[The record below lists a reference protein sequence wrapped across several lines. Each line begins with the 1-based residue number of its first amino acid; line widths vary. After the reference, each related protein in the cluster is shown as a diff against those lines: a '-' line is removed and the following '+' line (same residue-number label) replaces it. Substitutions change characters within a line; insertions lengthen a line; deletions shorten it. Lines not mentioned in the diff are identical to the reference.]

1 MWFVQLANS
10 TGKWIYLFFAWLK
23 MAHRLPAMIYSAPI
37 EDEIF
42 ELDFG
47 DNELTSVRRK
57 TKSRDYLPS
66 DHCYSNWN
74 ILPDILL
81 EDIFSRLSI
90 RERYYASQAS
100 YICYLTNCTVCRNWN
115 RIFYSKRIWETFILG
130 DKTLTRRKFNY
141 YMGDQYVLDHHRT
154 QLCLHRIARGIR
166 KLIIKPMENFH
177 NLYEFMTILS
187 YFCENFEN
195 LHMIRTFDFTFG
207 CELSP
212 EVAQDRNKVFGTGGK
227 LLEALKRLMDDLKGL
242 RRLSLQDLLL
252 EKIEARCLLDDVAYN
267 CCESL
272 RTLRLVN
279 CSKEPYAMLHLACF
293 VNIQTLIISPQHLSD
308 ENLILLADTKLRD
321 LYLLQTKQTENASPV
336 SFKAWRECSKT
347 SPFLRVHHVLEGQVD
362 KEVVWQEGAPVRS
375 VVYDTPENKVS
386 ISCIF
391 NATNLYCNTLEVFGY
406 LGLPQY
412 QLQDN
417 FEDRVDISL
426 ILLSRCCLFLDT
438 LVIRDRISTASV
450 LLLASQSRNLRRL
463 VVRRNGLIM
472 KCDWPY
478 NPEWT
483 ETFYSWLKTTSSSIE
498 RTKEEVSRIL
508 EYKWQPLTDEEFNR
522 FRL

>member
-1 MWFVQLANS
+1 MWFVQLVNS

-23 MAHRLPAMIYSAPI
+23 MAHRLPAMIYSAPV

-47 DNELTSVRRK
+47 DNELSSVRRK

-81 EDIFSRLSI
+81 EDIFSRLTI
-90 RERYYASQAS
+90 RERYYASQ
-100 YICYLTNCTVCRNWN
+100 VCRNWN
-115 RIFYSKRIWETFILG
+115 RLFYSKRIWETFILG

-166 KLIIKPMENFH
+166 KLIITPMENFY

-187 YFCENFEN
+187 YFCENFES

-279 CSKEPYAMLHLACF
+279 CSKEP
-293 VNIQTLIISPQHLSD
+293 
-308 ENLILLADTKLRD
+308 
-321 LYLLQTKQTENASPV
+321 
-336 SFKAWRECSKT
+336 
-347 SPFLRVHHVLEGQVD
+347 VHHVLEGQVD

-391 NATNLYCNTLEVFGY
+391 NATNLYCNTLEVFAY

-426 ILLSRCCLFLDT
+426 ILLSRCCLFLIP
-438 LVIRDRISTASV
+438 LS
-450 LLLASQSRNLRRL
+450 LRQ
-463 VVRRNGLIM
+463 N
-472 KCDWPY
+472 
-478 NPEWT
+478 
-483 ETFYSWLKTTSSSIE
+483 FYSFSPIA
-498 RTKEEVSRIL
+498 VFPI
-508 EYKWQPLTDEEFNR
+508 
-522 FRL
+522 